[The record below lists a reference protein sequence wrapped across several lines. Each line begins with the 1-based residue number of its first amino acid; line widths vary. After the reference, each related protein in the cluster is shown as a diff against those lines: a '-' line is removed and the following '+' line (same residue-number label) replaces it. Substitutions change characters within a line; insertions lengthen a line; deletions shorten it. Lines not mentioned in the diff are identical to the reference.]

1 MLLLTSISREK
12 NLWSQSKSVCFT
24 FLQRPTADGFNRQN
38 RQSMIPLVF
47 LVSYTSFRPDLPVV
61 LVRGADTIT
70 IGEQTTLDDI
80 AADLKKE
87 TRILFIK
94 TGFPLRRSTGFT
106 LPAEIT
112 DTLYVFPN
120 SSVVWRAANKTY
132 EECTE
137 IEEKSGIKDETV
149 CAVASNVTDGTEL
162 AEWFTR
168 TTGRLVVI
176 SEAEPK
182 LKYGLPNPFTP
193 NVWNCFFYFLLM
205 IVLISWAMSHYATI
219 DVQTRFAKKN
229 N

>member
-1 MLLLTSISREK
+1 
-12 NLWSQSKSVCFT
+12 
-24 FLQRPTADGFNRQN
+24 
-38 RQSMIPLVF
+38 MIPLVF

-61 LVRGADTIT
+61 LVRGTDTIK
-70 IGEQTTLDDI
+70 IEPDTTLDDI
-80 AADLKKE
+80 AAALKKE
-87 TRILFIK
+87 TPILFLK
-94 TGFPLRRSTGFT
+94 TGFPLRRRTDLT
-106 LPAEIT
+106 PTELT
-112 DTLYVFPN
+112 DTYVFPN
-120 SSVVWRAANKTY
+120 SSVIWRAANKTY

-137 IEEKSGIKDETV
+137 IEDKSGITGQTV
-149 CAVASNVTDGTEL
+149 CAVVSNVTDAREL
-162 AEWFTR
+162 ADLFASAA
-168 TTGRLVVI
+168 GRLIVI